1 MTEVV
6 SRSDAEL
13 LRSTVSEALR
23 ELSPASEVRRLMAT
37 GDGWE
42 APLWRRLSGEL
53 GLTGLML
60 PEAYGGAG
68 YSASEMAIVM
78 EQAGAVLLCAPLLS
92 TAGLAVPLLL
102 GCAGEEEMAAYAP
115 GIADGSVTATVAAAG
130 DDGQWRTD
138 GAGVT
143 ASRDDGQ
150 WRLDGRRNFVVDG
163 ATAQLLLV
171 IADTGEGTG
180 VFAVS
185 GGAAGVRRTPLV
197 TLDQTR
203 KQAVAEFDHTPA
215 VRVDSGAG
223 DSAGDG
229 AQTAARISRA
239 ADVSRVLLA
248 AEQAGGAQ
256 QCLDMTVA
264 YAKTRI
270 QFGRPTGSF
279 QAVKQRLAEMLVKV
293 ESAHSAVYAA
303 ARSAADPGPGF
314 AADARVASLTCSEAF
329 NWVSAET
336 IQLHGGIG
344 FTWEHDAHLYY
355 KRAWSS
361 AHLLGSVDDHVRVLS
376 AYLEELHNDAT

>member
-13 LRSTVSEALR
+13 LRSTVREALQ
-23 ELSPASEVRRLMAT
+23 ELSPVSEVRRLMAT
-37 GDGWE
+37 TDGWE

-60 PEAYGGAG
+60 PDAYGGAG
-68 YSASEMAIVM
+68 YGPAEMAIVM

-102 GCAGEEEMAAYAP
+102 ACAEEEALAAYAP
-115 GIADGSVTATVAAAG
+115 AIADGSVSATVAAAG
-130 DDGQWRTD
+130 DDARWRAD
-138 GAGVT
+138 GAGTT
-143 ASRDDGQ
+143 ASRSGEE
-150 WRLDGRRNFVVDG
+150 WYLDGRRNFVVDG
-163 ATAQLLLV
+163 ATAGLLLV
-171 IADTGEGTG
+171 VAAAGDGPG

-185 GGAAGVRRTPLV
+185 GAAAGVRRTPLV

-203 KQAVAEFDHTPA
+203 KQALVEFEHAAA
-215 VRVDSGAG
+215 VRVD
-223 DSAGDG
+223 DG
-229 AQTAARISRA
+229 ADTAARIGRA
-239 ADVSRVLLA
+239 ADVSRALLA

-256 QCLDMTVA
+256 RCLDMTA
-264 YAKTRI
+264 GYARTRI

-293 ESAHSAVYAA
+293 ESAHSAASAA
-303 ARSAADPGPGF
+303 ARSVAEPGP
-314 AADARVASLTCSEAF
+314 ASSADARIAALTCTEAF
-329 NWVSAET
+329 KWVSAEA

-361 AHLLGSVDDHVRVLS
+361 ARLLGGVDDHVREL
-376 AYLEELHNDAT
+376 AGYLDAIA